1 MKTVRNVVASAILAA
16 LVFVLLRFV
25 AIPTPFPDTTLS
37 IYAAVVAFFAVLFGP
52 VVGFVGGFLGN
63 LLVDLTAGW
72 GVWWTWVVV
81 TGLYGLF
88 VGLGC
93 KGIDLEDGVFDK
105 KEFIRFTVVSIVSC
119 VLCWGVLAPIG
130 DILIYAEPANLVF
143 ILAPIG
149 DILIY
154 AEPANLV
161 FIQGLFVGLSGM
173 IASIVVGGILCK
185 AYAASKAQKGSLT
198 KED

>member
-1 MKTVRNVVASAILAA
+1 LQKGLSKEKEMKKFGVRSVVASAILAA

-37 IYAAVVAFFAVLFGP
+37 IYAAVVAFFAVVFGP
-52 VVGFVGGFLGN
+52 AVGFVGGFLGN

-72 GVWWTWVVV
+72 GIWWTWVVV

-93 KGIDLEDGVFDK
+93 KGINLEDGVFGK
-105 KEFIRFTVVSIVSC
+105 KEFIRFTIVT
-119 VLCWGVLAPIG
+119 VLGCLVCWGLVAPVG
-130 DILIYAEPANLVF
+130 DILV
-143 ILAPIG
+143 
-149 DILIY
+149 Y

-173 IASIVVGGILCK
+173 ISSIIVGGILCR
-185 AYAASKAQKGSLT
+185 AYAASRAQKGSLT
-198 KED
+198 KEN

>member
-93 KGIDLEDGVFDK
+93 KGIDLEDGVFETTGISEFNAEENGEGIMANRSGIYDLQGRRVDASMLKQGVYIQNGRKVMK
-105 KEFIRFTVVSIVSC
+105 K
-119 VLCWGVLAPIG
+119 
-130 DILIYAEPANLVF
+130 
-143 ILAPIG
+143 
-149 DILIY
+149 
-154 AEPANLV
+154 
-161 FIQGLFVGLSGM
+161 
-173 IASIVVGGILCK
+173 
-185 AYAASKAQKGSLT
+185 
-198 KED
+198 